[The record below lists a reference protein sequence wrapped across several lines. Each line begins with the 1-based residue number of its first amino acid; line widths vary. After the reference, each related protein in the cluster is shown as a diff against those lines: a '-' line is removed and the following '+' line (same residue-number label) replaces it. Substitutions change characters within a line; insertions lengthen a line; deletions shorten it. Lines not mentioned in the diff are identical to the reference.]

1 MRSISLRGTKTTI
14 KAGSLLTAAAL
25 IALTA
30 CTTAPVSRDVRAKK
44 APVPVA
50 RTSAELTS
58 AEVAPARDSLD
69 SELSP
74 WFEEARRLV
83 ERQLSVDLSHVTA
96 QVANS
101 QTVKAHAKDSLL
113 RALSHDLRNRQFA
126 ETLVS
131 NILTA
136 QSGSVLAI
144 YSPEKQSIL
153 IHEENLNG
161 YLQAVTDRTSKR
173 AAVQALML
181 HELIHAAD
189 DANHNV
195 FDQSGV
201 SYQEVFSKSTILE
214 GHAQW
219 QTRQLCEVA
228 SCSRAFAL
236 LNEYMFNLNTVQD
249 PALKYIQTRNFK
261 NLEFVYRE
269 GERFINH
276 LMQHPQREQ
285 LMRLAFT
292 KPPRD
297 SLQIIDPDSFP
308 NRTREARNLVL
319 ANTIEKSVKPWS
331 KSERGLL
338 TRNILAAAAFTTN
351 PESRDPI
358 IAFYTERVVAAA
370 KHEYYDKN
378 SDIPLPVAIT
388 VMQTDNDTTARDTGS
403 LIFESTART
412 YQNLN
417 GDLVEL
423 NHWSSDYHSATVNDS
438 QLGSVDIKMNTA
450 SGRMNNHMV
459 NSEYPFEVVTASSG
473 NFIVHIDGKF
483 EGRKSLMQYAGHL
496 LLELRRQALLNQG

>member
-1 MRSISLRGTKTTI
+1 MRSNSLPGIKITTKT
-14 KAGSLLTAAAL
+14 GSLLIAAAL
-25 IALTA
+25 LTLTA
-30 CTTAPVSRDVRAKK
+30 CTTAPVSKEFPVG
-44 APVPVA
+44 PVPVIPPVA
-50 RTSAELTS
+50 VSAPVSKAVQSE
-58 AEVAPARDSLD
+58 SLD
-69 SELSP
+69 NELSP
-74 WFEEARRLV
+74 WFDQARALV
-83 ERQLSVDLSHVTA
+83 EQRLKVDLSHVTA
-96 QVANS
+96 SVADAA
-101 QTVKAHAKDSLL
+101 TIKAHAKDSLL
-113 RALSHDLRNRQFA
+113 RALSHDLNNSQFA

-144 YSPEKQSIL
+144 YSPERNSIL
-153 IHEENLNG
+153 IHQKNLDR

-189 DANHNV
+189 DTKHNV

-201 SYQEVFSKSTILE
+201 SYQQVFSKSTILE

-219 QTRQLCEVA
+219 QTRQLCEAA

-236 LNEYMFNLNTVQD
+236 LNDYMFNLNTVQD

-269 GERFINH
+269 GERFIDH
-276 LMQHPQREQ
+276 LMQRPEGEQ
-285 LMRLAFT
+285 LMQLAFT
-292 KPPRD
+292 HPPRD
-297 SLQIIDPDSFP
+297 SLQIIDPQSFP
-308 NRTREARNLVL
+308 NKARESRNLVL
-319 ANTIEKSVKPWS
+319 SRAIMQSVKPWS
-331 KSERGLL
+331 RAERGLL

-358 IAFYTERVVAAA
+358 ITFYTERVVAAA
-370 KHEYYDKN
+370 KHEYYDKS

-388 VMQTDNDTTARDTGS
+388 VMETDNDTTARDTGS

-412 YQNLN
+412 YRNLD

-423 NHWSSDYHSATVNDS
+423 SNWTRDFHSAVVTDS
-438 QLGSVDIKMNTA
+438 KLGSVEIKMNTA
-450 SGRMNNHMV
+450 SGRMNNRMV

-473 NFIVHIDGKF
+473 NFIVHIDGRF

-496 LLELRRQALLNQG
+496 LLELRRKALLNQG